1 MGILVEPEIVMKNGR
16 PKAVILDIRE
26 YRRLLEL
33 AEDAYD
39 RRTLNAMRRG
49 KHSFRTFEAYLKSHK
64 TRA

>member
-1 MGILVEPEIVMKNGR
+1 MRILAEPEVVVKNGR
-16 PKAVILDIRE
+16 PKAVILTLRE

-39 RRTLNAMRRG
+39 RRALQTMRRKKG
-49 KHSFRTFEAYLKSHK
+49 SFRTLEDYLKSRK